1 MGPGGTIDAGQHI
14 VSVIAEVFT
23 AVNRDR
29 QVRPAPL
36 FGSLHKLQGTAS
48 KAESPETTVGS
59 PSSRMSDG
67 EHPLKR
73 ARTSS
78 TDRTGQAQP
87 SSHVPLDG
95 FGEPLAGRGKKSEA
109 QAEKADAP
117 DARQQLPSGKGG
129 GGAPVDLTLAAEQ
142 PGAPSASEKGK
153 AADHAA
159 AGGDRPAHAG
169 RDSPDDRRGEGAGA
183 GEGEGAARPLVI
195 DRKAALEQCGG
206 EEEFMVELLGD
217 LRDEVK

>member
-23 AVNRDR
+23 AVDR
-29 QVRPAPL
+29 QPV
-36 FGSLHKLQGTAS
+36 GSLHKLQGTAS

-183 GEGEGAARPLVI
+183 GEGEGEGEGAARPLVI

>member
-1 MGPGGTIDAGQHI
+1 
-14 VSVIAEVFT
+14 
-23 AVNRDR
+23 
-29 QVRPAPL
+29 
-36 FGSLHKLQGTAS
+36 
-48 KAESPETTVGS
+48 
-59 PSSRMSDG
+59 MSDG

-78 TDRTGQAQP
+78 TDGTGHAQP

-95 FGEPLAGRGKKSEA
+95 FGEPLLAGRGKSPEA

-117 DARQQLPSGKGG
+117 DARQQLSSGKGD

-159 AGGDRPAHAG
+159 AGCDRPAHAG
-169 RDSPDDRRGEGAGA
+169 RDSPGDRLGEGAGA
-183 GEGEGAARPLVI
+183 GEGAARPLVI